1 MLRFI
6 CKRKVAEKMSEFLSQ
21 AFVTL
26 LVIIDPFMV
35 VPVFISLT
43 RTDSSLQRERTAK
56 KACIIGAILLVF
68 FAVVGGKLLS
78 LLGISQ
84 AAFSIA
90 GGFLLFLAGIEMVM
104 AKSTGSRTPNDD
116 EEKEATFSH
125 DISVFP
131 LAIPL
136 IAGPGA
142 MTSIV
147 VLMHEAERINYTAS
161 ICVVLLAILVL
172 LITYFT
178 MRLGE
183 QLMKILGVTGMNVLT
198 RVFGVIV
205 AAMATQYIIQGVI
218 EVVGSIR

>member
-1 MLRFI
+1 
-6 CKRKVAEKMSEFLSQ
+6 MSDFLWQ

-35 VPVFISLT
+35 VPVFMGLT
-43 RTDSSLQRERTAK
+43 RNDSSKHREKTAK
-56 KACIIGAILLVF
+56 KTCIIATILLVF
-68 FAVVGGKLLS
+68 FGLAGDKLLNVM
-78 LLGISQ
+78 GISQ
-84 AAFSIA
+84 PAFRIA
-90 GGFLLFLAGIEMVM
+90 GGFLLLLAGIEMVM
-104 AKSTGSRTPNDD
+104 AKSTGSRTPTND
-116 EEKEATFSH
+116 EEKEAIDSE

-147 VLMHEAERINYTAS
+147 VLMREAEGMHFTAGIGV
-161 ICVVLLAILVL
+161 ICIAIFVLIL
-172 LITYFT
+172 TYIA

-183 QLMKILGVTGMNVLT
+183 KLMKIMGVTGMNVLT

-205 AAMATQYIIQGVI
+205 AALATQHIVHGVTAVI
-218 EVVGSIR
+218 KSLR

>member
-1 MLRFI
+1 
-6 CKRKVAEKMSEFLSQ
+6 MSEFLSQ

-26 LVIIDPFMV
+26 LVIIDPFMI
-35 VPVFISLT
+35 VPVFLSLT
-43 RTDSSLQRERTAK
+43 SSDTTIQRAKTAK
-56 KACIIGAILLVF
+56 KACIIGAILLIF
-68 FAVVGGKLLS
+68 FAVAGHKLLAT
-78 LLGISQ
+78 LGISQ

-104 AKSTGSRTPNDD
+104 AKATGLRTPNDD
-116 EEKEATFSH
+116 EEREANFSH

-142 MTSIV
+142 MTSIL
-147 VLMHEAERINYTAS
+147 VLMHKAERINYLAS
-161 ICVVLLAILVL
+161 ISVVLLAMLVL

-183 QLMKILGVTGMNVLT
+183 RLMSILGVTGMNVLT

-205 AAMATQYIIQGVI
+205 AAMATEYIIHGVI
-218 EVVGSIR
+218 EVIKSLH

>member
-1 MLRFI
+1 
-6 CKRKVAEKMSEFLSQ
+6 MSDFLWQ

-43 RTDSSLQRERTAK
+43 RNDSSKLREKTAK
-56 KACIIGAILLVF
+56 KACVIAMILLVF
-68 FAVVGGKLLS
+68 FAIAGDKLLDMM
-78 LLGISQ
+78 GISQ
-84 AAFSIA
+84 PAFRIA
-90 GGFLLFLAGIEMVM
+90 GGFLLLLAGIEMVM
-104 AKSTGSRTPNDD
+104 AKSTGSRTPTND
-116 EEKEATFSH
+116 EEKEAIDSD

-147 VLMHEAERINYTAS
+147 VLMREAEGMHFTAGIGV
-161 ICVVLLAILVL
+161 ICIAIFVLVL
-172 LITYFT
+172 TYIA

-183 QLMKILGVTGMNVLT
+183 RLMKVMGVTGMNVLT

-205 AAMATQYIIQGVI
+205 AALATQHIVHGVTA
-218 EVVGSIR
+218 VVKGMR

>member
-1 MLRFI
+1 
-6 CKRKVAEKMSEFLSQ
+6 MSDFLWQ

-26 LVIIDPFMV
+26 LVIIDPFMI
-35 VPVFISLT
+35 VPVFIALT
-43 RTDSSLQRERTAK
+43 RNDSSIVREKTAR
-56 KACIIGAILLVF
+56 KACLIAVILLVF
-68 FAVVGGKLLS
+68 FAIAGDRLLNVM
-78 LLGISQ
+78 GISQ
-84 AAFSIA
+84 AAFRIA

-116 EEKEATFSH
+116 EEKEATDSN

-147 VLMHEAERINYTAS
+147 VLMRDAEHISFTAEIS
-161 ICVVLLAILVL
+161 VL
-172 LITYFT
+172 LIAIFVLALTYMT

-183 QLMKILGVTGMNVLT
+183 RLMKLLGVTGMNVLT

-205 AAMATQYIIQGVI
+205 AALATQHIVHGIMT
-218 EVVGSIR
+218 VVRDIR

>member
-1 MLRFI
+1 MAYNAML
-6 CKRKVAEKMSEFLSQ
+6 EFLSQ

-43 RTDSSLQRERTAK
+43 RTDTSRQRAKTAK
-56 KACIIGAILLVF
+56 KACIIGAILLIF
-68 FAVVGGKLLS
+68 FAAVGDKLLRVM
-78 LLGISQ
+78 GISQ
-84 AAFSIA
+84 AAFRIA

-116 EEKEATFSH
+116 EEKEATSSH

-142 MTSIV
+142 MTSIL
-147 VLMHEAERINYTAS
+147 VLMHEAEHISYVAS

-172 LITYFT
+172 LITYLT

-183 QLMKILGVTGMNVLT
+183 KLMFILGVTGMNVLT

-218 EVVGSIR
+218 EVVKNLR

>member
-1 MLRFI
+1 
-6 CKRKVAEKMSEFLSQ
+6 MSDFLWQ

-35 VPVFISLT
+35 VPVFIGLT
-43 RTDSSLQRERTAK
+43 RTDSSAQRERTAR
-56 KACIIGAILLVF
+56 KACIIAIILLVF
-68 FAVVGGKLLS
+68 FAIAGDKLLDVM
-78 LLGISQ
+78 GISQ
-84 AAFSIA
+84 PAFRIA

-104 AKSTGSRTPNDD
+104 AKSTGSRTPTND
-116 EEKEATFSH
+116 EEKEATDKQ

-136 IAGPGA
+136 IAGPGS

-147 VLMHEAERINYTAS
+147 VLMREAEGIHFAAEIS
-161 ICVVLLAILVL
+161 VILIAVFVLVL
-172 LITYFT
+172 TYIS

-183 QLMKILGVTGMNVLT
+183 KLMKIMGVTGMNVLT

-205 AAMATQYIIQGVI
+205 AALATQHIVHGISAVI
-218 EVVGSIR
+218 KGLR

>member
-1 MLRFI
+1 
-6 CKRKVAEKMSEFLSQ
+6 MSDFLWQ

-26 LVIIDPFMV
+26 LVIIDPFMI
-35 VPVFISLT
+35 VPVFIALT
-43 RTDSSLQRERTAK
+43 RNDSSIVREKTAR
-56 KACIIGAILLVF
+56 KACLIAVILLVF
-68 FAVVGGKLLS
+68 FAIAGDRLLNVM
-78 LLGISQ
+78 GISQ
-84 AAFSIA
+84 AAFRIA

-116 EEKEATFSH
+116 EEKEATDSN

-147 VLMHEAERINYTAS
+147 VLMRDAEHISFTAEIS
-161 ICVVLLAILVL
+161 VL
-172 LITYFT
+172 LIAIFVLALTYMT

-183 QLMKILGVTGMNVLT
+183 RLMKLLGVTGMNVLT

-205 AAMATQYIIQGVI
+205 ADLATQHIVHGIMT
-218 EVVGSIR
+218 VVRDIR

>member
-1 MLRFI
+1 ML
-6 CKRKVAEKMSEFLSQ
+6 EFLSQ

-43 RTDSSLQRERTAK
+43 RDDSLLQRAKTAK

-68 FAVVGGKLLS
+68 FAAAGAKLLS
-78 LLGISQ
+78 ILGISQ
-84 AAFSIA
+84 AAFRIA
-90 GGFLLFLAGIEMVM
+90 GGFLLFLAGVDMVM
-104 AKSTGSRTPNDD
+104 AKPTGSRIPNDD

-147 VLMHEAERINYTAS
+147 VLMHEAERMSYIAS
-161 ICVVLLAILVL
+161 VCVVLLAVLVL

-183 QLMKILGVTGMNVLT
+183 KLMKILGVTGMNVLT
-198 RVFGVIV
+198 RVFGVVV

-218 EVVGSIR
+218 EVIGTL

>member
-1 MLRFI
+1 
-6 CKRKVAEKMSEFLSQ
+6 MSEFLLQ

-35 VPVFISLT
+35 VPVFLSLT
-43 RTDSSLQRERTAK
+43 RSDTAMQRAKTAK
-56 KACIIGAILLVF
+56 KACIIGAILLIF
-68 FAVVGGKLLS
+68 FAAVGHKLLKV
-78 LLGISQ
+78 LGISQ
-84 AAFSIA
+84 AAFRIA

-116 EEKEATFSH
+116 EEKEAIFSH

-142 MTSIV
+142 MTSIL
-147 VLMHEAERINYTAS
+147 VLMHKAVDISYMAS
-161 ICVVLLAILVL
+161 ISVVLLAMFVL

-183 QLMKILGVTGMNVLT
+183 KLMAILGVTGMNVLT

-205 AAMATQYIIQGVI
+205 AAMATEYIITGVI
-218 EVVGSIR
+218 EVIGSLPYK